1 MDRPAVS
8 TEFKKLTALALPLVV
23 TQLAQMGLGVLDTIM
38 AGRVSAAEL
47 AGVALGGV
55 IFWPVLMLIAGVV
68 MAVTPTVSQLHGG
81 GRVREAGAPV
91 RQALWIAFFSGIVM
105 IFLLRNI
112 EPLYHFVGVDPVAI
126 PITMAYMKAL
136 SWGVLPVLGYF
147 VLRYL
152 CEGTSWT
159 TPAMLIAGSAF
170 LLKIPLNYWFIHG
183 GMGLPAMGGE
193 GCGWATSVVMA
204 FEFIAIICVVQFSR
218 VRVTNVFG
226 EFSWPDAVEI
236 KRLIRLG
243 LPIGLSTFA
252 EFSIFS
258 AITLLIGRLGVETV
272 AANQIVNNVSGLV
285 FMIPLGL
292 GMATSIR
299 VGYNVGAGD
308 YVAAR
313 RSGLVAVGAGFV
325 FALFAVSS
333 LLLGGEFIV
342 SLYSSEASVVE
353 LATGLLVIVAFFQLT
368 DDLQVIGMGALRG
381 YKDTR
386 APFLIALICY
396 WVVGFPV
403 AWVLGFGYFEALD
416 LGVYGYWIGMATGL
430 TCAAILLLY
439 RFNRVSRREIA
450 AHNLQSS
457 EQVS

>member
-1 MDRPAVS
+1 MDRPVVT
-8 TEFKKLTALALPLVV
+8 TELKKLTGLALPLVV

-38 AGRVSAAEL
+38 AGRVSAVEL

-55 IFWPVLMLIAGVV
+55 IFWPVLMLIAGIV
-68 MAVTPTVSQLHGG
+68 MAITPTVSQLHGG
-81 GRVREAGAPV
+81 GRVREAGAVV
-91 RQALWIAFFSGIVM
+91 RQALWIALFCGLTM
-105 IFLLRNI
+105 IILLYNL
-112 EPLYHFVGVDPVAI
+112 EPMYHFVGVDPLAI
-126 PITMAYMKAL
+126 PVTMAYVKAV

-170 LLKIPLNYWFIHG
+170 LLKIPLNYWFIYG

-204 FEFIAIICVVQFSR
+204 YEFIAIICVVQFSR
-218 VRVTNVFG
+218 VKITKVFA
-226 EFSWPDAVEI
+226 EFSWPDAIEI
-236 KRLIRLG
+236 KRLVWLG

-258 AITLLIGRLGVETV
+258 AVTLLIGRLGVETV

-313 RSGLVAVGAGFV
+313 RSGLVAVGTGFV

-342 SLYSSEASVVE
+342 SLYSTEASVVE
-353 LATGLLVIVAFFQLT
+353 LATGLILIVALFQLS

-396 WVVGFPV
+396 WVVGFPF
-403 AWVLGFGYFEALD
+403 AWILGFGYFEALD

-439 RFNRVSRREIA
+439 RFNRVSRREIV
-450 AHNLQSS
+450 AHKSLPS
-457 EQVS
+457 EQAR

>member
-1 MDRPAVS
+1 MDRPVVT
-8 TEFKKLTALALPLVV
+8 TELKKLTGLALPLVV

-38 AGRVSAAEL
+38 AGRVSAVEL

-55 IFWPVLMLIAGVV
+55 IFWPVLMLIAGIV
-68 MAVTPTVSQLHGG
+68 MAITPTVSQLHGG
-81 GRVREAGAPV
+81 GRVREAGAVV
-91 RQALWIAFFSGIVM
+91 RQALWIALFCGLTM
-105 IFLLRNI
+105 IILLYNL
-112 EPLYHFVGVDPVAI
+112 EPMYHFVGVDPLAI
-126 PITMAYMKAL
+126 PVTMAYVKAV

-170 LLKIPLNYWFIHG
+170 LLKIPLNYWFIYG

-204 FEFIAIICVVQFSR
+204 YEFIAIICVVQFSR
-218 VRVTNVFG
+218 VKITKVFA
-226 EFSWPDAVEI
+226 EFSWPDAIEI
-236 KRLIRLG
+236 KRLVWLG

-258 AITLLIGRLGVETV
+258 AVTLLIGRLGVETV

-313 RSGLVAVGAGFV
+313 RSGLVAVGTGFV

-342 SLYSSEASVVE
+342 SLYSTEASVVE
-353 LATGLLVIVAFFQLT
+353 LATGLIVIVALFQLS

-396 WVVGFPV
+396 WVVGFPF
-403 AWVLGFGYFEALD
+403 AWMLGFGYFEALD

-430 TCAAILLLY
+430 TCAAILLLH
-439 RFNRVSRREIA
+439 RFNRVSRREIV
-450 AHNLQSS
+450 AHKSLPSQ
-457 EQVS
+457 QAR

>member
-1 MDRPAVS
+1 MDRAVVA
-8 TEFKKLTALALPLVV
+8 TELKKLTGLALPLVI

-38 AGRVSAAEL
+38 AGRVSSVEL

-55 IFWPVLMLIAGVV
+55 VFWPVLMLIAGVV

-81 GRVREAGAPV
+81 GRVRQAGAVV
-91 RQALWIAFFSGIVM
+91 RQALWIAFFCGVAMM
-105 IFLLRNI
+105 ILLHNL
-112 EPLYHFVGVDPVAI
+112 EPMYHFVGVDPLAI
-126 PITMAYMKAL
+126 PITMAYVKAV

-159 TPAMLIAGSAF
+159 TPAMLIAGSAL

-193 GCGWATSVVMA
+193 GCGWATAVVMA
-204 FEFIAIICVVQFSR
+204 FEFVAIICVVQFSR
-218 VRVTNVFG
+218 VKVTNVFA
-226 EFSWPDAVEI
+226 EFSAPDAVEM
-236 KRLIRLG
+236 KRLVRLG

-258 AITLLIGRLGVETV
+258 AVTLLIGRLGVETV
-272 AANQIVNNVSGLV
+272 AANQIVNNVSGLI

-313 RSGLVAVGAGFV
+313 RSGLVAVGAGFI
-325 FALFAVSS
+325 FAVFAVST

-342 SLYSSEASVVE
+342 SLYSTEASVVE

-386 APFLIALICY
+386 APFLIALVCY

-403 AWVLGFGYFEALD
+403 AWILGFGYFEAID
-416 LGVYGYWIGMATGL
+416 LGVYGYWIGMAAGL

-439 RFNRVSRREIA
+439 RFNKVSRREVA
-450 AHNLQSS
+450 AHKPQPLPKAG
-457 EQVS
+457 

>member
-1 MDRPAVS
+1 MDRAVVT
-8 TEFKKLTALALPLVV
+8 TELKKLTGLALPLVV

-38 AGRVSAAEL
+38 AGRVSSVEL

-55 IFWPVLMLIAGVV
+55 VFWPILMLIAGVI
-68 MAVTPTVSQLHGG
+68 MAITPTVSQLHGG
-81 GRVREAGAPV
+81 GRVREAGAVV
-91 RQALWIAFFSGIVM
+91 RQALWIALFCGVAM
-105 IFLLRNI
+105 IILLHNL
-112 EPLYHFVGVDPVAI
+112 EPMYHYVGVDPIAI
-126 PITMAYMKAL
+126 PITMAYVKAV

-147 VLRYL
+147 ALRYL

-159 TPAMLIAGSAF
+159 TPAMVIAGSAL
-170 LLKIPLNYWFIHG
+170 LLKIPLNYWFIYG
-183 GMGLPAMGGE
+183 GLGLPAMGGE
-193 GCGWATSVVMA
+193 GCGWATSVVMG
-204 FEFIAIICVVQFSR
+204 FELIAIICVVQFSR
-218 VRVTNVFG
+218 VKVTGVFAQ
-226 EFSWPDAVEI
+226 FSKPDATEI
-236 KRLIRLG
+236 KRLVRLG
-243 LPIGLSTFA
+243 LPIGLATFA

-258 AITLLIGRLGVETV
+258 AVTLLIGRLGVETV

-313 RSGLVAVGAGFV
+313 RSGLVAVGTGFV

-342 SLYSSEASVVE
+342 SLYSTEASVVE
-353 LATGLLVIVAFFQLT
+353 LATGLIVIVAFFQLS

-386 APFLIALICY
+386 APFFIALLCY

-403 AWVLGFGYFEALD
+403 AWILGFGYFEALD

-439 RFNRVSRREIA
+439 RFNRVSRREIV
-450 AHNLQSS
+450 AHKPLPLQ
-457 EQVS
+457 QVR

>member
-1 MDRPAVS
+1 MDRPVVT
-8 TEFKKLTALALPLVV
+8 TELKKLTGLALPLVV

-38 AGRVSAAEL
+38 AGRVSAVEL

-55 IFWPVLMLIAGVV
+55 IFWPVLMLIAGIV
-68 MAVTPTVSQLHGG
+68 MAVIPTVSQLHGG
-81 GRVREAGAPV
+81 GRVREAGAVV
-91 RQALWIAFFSGIVM
+91 RQALWIALFCGLTM
-105 IFLLRNI
+105 IILLYNL
-112 EPLYHFVGVDPVAI
+112 EPMYHFVGVDPLAI
-126 PITMAYMKAL
+126 PVTMAYVKAM

-170 LLKIPLNYWFIHG
+170 LLKIPLNYWFIYG

-204 FEFIAIICVVQFSR
+204 YEFIAIICVVQFSR
-218 VRVTNVFG
+218 VKVTNVFA
-226 EFSWPDAVEI
+226 EFSWPDAIEI
-236 KRLIRLG
+236 KRLVWLG

-258 AITLLIGRLGVETV
+258 AVTLLIGRLGVETV

-313 RSGLVAVGAGFV
+313 LSGLVAVGTGFV

-342 SLYSSEASVVE
+342 SLYSTEASVVE
-353 LATGLLVIVAFFQLT
+353 LATGLIVIVALFQLS

-403 AWVLGFGYFEALD
+403 AWMLGFGYFEALD

-430 TCAAILLLY
+430 TCAAILLLH
-439 RFNRVSRREIA
+439 RFNRVSRREIV
-450 AHNLQSS
+450 AHKSLPSQ
-457 EQVS
+457 QAR

>member
-1 MDRPAVS
+1 MDRAVVA
-8 TEFKKLTALALPLVV
+8 TELKKLTGLALPLVI

-38 AGRVSAAEL
+38 AGRVSSVEL

-55 IFWPVLMLIAGVV
+55 VFWPVLMLIAGVV

-81 GRVREAGAPV
+81 GRVRQAGAVV
-91 RQALWIAFFSGIVM
+91 RQALWIAFFCGVAMM
-105 IFLLRNI
+105 ILLHNL
-112 EPLYHFVGVDPVAI
+112 EPMYHFVGVDPLAI
-126 PITMAYMKAL
+126 PITMAYVKAV

-159 TPAMLIAGSAF
+159 TPAMLIAGSAL

-193 GCGWATSVVMA
+193 GCGWATAIVMA
-204 FEFIAIICVVQFSR
+204 FEFVAIICVVQFSR
-218 VRVTNVFG
+218 VKVTNVFA
-226 EFSWPDAVEI
+226 EFSAPDAVEM

-258 AITLLIGRLGVETV
+258 AVTLLIGRLGVETV

-313 RSGLVAVGAGFV
+313 RSGLVAVGAGFI
-325 FALFAVSS
+325 FAVFAVST

-342 SLYSSEASVVE
+342 SLYSTEASVVE

-386 APFLIALICY
+386 APFLIALVCY

-403 AWVLGFGYFEALD
+403 AWILGFGYFEAID
-416 LGVYGYWIGMATGL
+416 LGVYGYWIGMAAGL

-439 RFNRVSRREIA
+439 RFNKVSRREIA
-450 AHNLQSS
+450 AHKPQPLPQAG
-457 EQVS
+457 

>member
-1 MDRPAVS
+1 MDRPVVT
-8 TEFKKLTALALPLVV
+8 TELKKLTGLALPLVV

-38 AGRVSAAEL
+38 AGRVSAVEL

-55 IFWPVLMLIAGVV
+55 IFWPVLMLIAGIV
-68 MAVTPTVSQLHGG
+68 MAVIPTVSQLHGG
-81 GRVREAGAPV
+81 GRVREAGAVV
-91 RQALWIAFFSGIVM
+91 RQALWIALFCGLTM
-105 IFLLRNI
+105 IILLYNL
-112 EPLYHFVGVDPVAI
+112 EPMYHFVGVDPLAI
-126 PITMAYMKAL
+126 PVTMAYVKAM

-170 LLKIPLNYWFIHG
+170 LLKIPLNYWFIYG

-204 FEFIAIICVVQFSR
+204 YEFIAIICVVQFSR
-218 VRVTNVFG
+218 VKITKVFA
-226 EFSWPDAVEI
+226 EFSWPDAIEI
-236 KRLIRLG
+236 KRLVWLG

-258 AITLLIGRLGVETV
+258 AVTLLIGRLGVETV

-313 RSGLVAVGAGFV
+313 LSGLVAVGTGFV

-342 SLYSSEASVVE
+342 SLYSTEASVVE
-353 LATGLLVIVAFFQLT
+353 LATGLIVIVALFQLS

-403 AWVLGFGYFEALD
+403 AWMLGFGYFEALD

-439 RFNRVSRREIA
+439 RFNRVSRREIV
-450 AHNLQSS
+450 AHKSLPSQ
-457 EQVS
+457 QAR

>member
-1 MDRPAVS
+1 MDRAVVA
-8 TEFKKLTALALPLVV
+8 TELKKLTGLALPLVI

-38 AGRVSAAEL
+38 AGRVSSVEL

-55 IFWPVLMLIAGVV
+55 VFWPVLMLIAGVV

-81 GRVREAGAPV
+81 GRVRQAGAVV
-91 RQALWIAFFSGIVM
+91 RQALWIAFFCGVAMM
-105 IFLLRNI
+105 ILLHNL
-112 EPLYHFVGVDPVAI
+112 EPMYHFVGVDPLAI
-126 PITMAYMKAL
+126 PITMAYVKAV

-159 TPAMLIAGSAF
+159 TPAMLIAGSAL

-193 GCGWATSVVMA
+193 GCGWATAVVMA
-204 FEFIAIICVVQFSR
+204 FEFVAIICVVQFSR
-218 VRVTNVFG
+218 VKVTNVFA
-226 EFSWPDAVEI
+226 EFSAPDAVEM

-258 AITLLIGRLGVETV
+258 AVTLLIGRLGVETV
-272 AANQIVNNVSGLV
+272 AANQIVNNVSGLI

-313 RSGLVAVGAGFV
+313 RSGLVAVGAGFI
-325 FALFAVSS
+325 FAVFAVST

-342 SLYSSEASVVE
+342 SLYSTEASVVE

-386 APFLIALICY
+386 APFLIALVCY

-403 AWVLGFGYFEALD
+403 AWILGFGYFEAID
-416 LGVYGYWIGMATGL
+416 LGVYGYWIGMAAGL

-439 RFNRVSRREIA
+439 RFNKVSRREIA
-450 AHNLQSS
+450 AHKPQPLPQAG
-457 EQVS
+457 

>member
-1 MDRPAVS
+1 MDRPVVT
-8 TEFKKLTALALPLVV
+8 TELKKLTGLALPLVV

-38 AGRVSAAEL
+38 AGRVSAVEL

-55 IFWPVLMLIAGVV
+55 IFWPVLMLIAGIV

-81 GRVREAGAPV
+81 GRVREAGAVV
-91 RQALWIAFFSGIVM
+91 RQALWIALFCGLTM
-105 IFLLRNI
+105 IILLYNL
-112 EPLYHFVGVDPVAI
+112 EPMYHFVGVDPLAI
-126 PITMAYMKAL
+126 PVTMAYVKAV

-170 LLKIPLNYWFIHG
+170 LLKIPLNYWFIYG

-204 FEFIAIICVVQFSR
+204 YEFIAIICVVQFSR
-218 VRVTNVFG
+218 VKITKVFA
-226 EFSWPDAVEI
+226 EFSWPDAIEI
-236 KRLIRLG
+236 KRLVWLG

-258 AITLLIGRLGVETV
+258 AVTLLIGRLGVETV

-313 RSGLVAVGAGFV
+313 RSGLVAVGTGFV

-342 SLYSSEASVVE
+342 SLYSTEASVVE
-353 LATGLLVIVAFFQLT
+353 LATGLIVIVALFQLS

-396 WVVGFPV
+396 WVVGFPF
-403 AWVLGFGYFEALD
+403 AWMLGFGYFEALD

-439 RFNRVSRREIA
+439 RFNRVSRREIV
-450 AHNLQSS
+450 AHKSLPSQ
-457 EQVS
+457 QAR

>member
-218 VRVTNVFG
+218 VRVSNVFG

>member
-1 MDRPAVS
+1 MDRPVVT
-8 TEFKKLTALALPLVV
+8 TELKKLTGLALPLVV

-38 AGRVSAAEL
+38 AGRVSAVEL

-55 IFWPVLMLIAGVV
+55 IFWPVLMLIAGIV
-68 MAVTPTVSQLHGG
+68 MAITPTVSQLHGG
-81 GRVREAGAPV
+81 GRVREAGAVV
-91 RQALWIAFFSGIVM
+91 RQALWIALFCGLTM
-105 IFLLRNI
+105 IILLYNL
-112 EPLYHFVGVDPVAI
+112 EPMYHFVGVDPLAI
-126 PITMAYMKAL
+126 PVTMAYVKAV

-170 LLKIPLNYWFIHG
+170 LLKIPLNYWFIYG

-204 FEFIAIICVVQFSR
+204 YEFIAIICVVQFSR
-218 VRVTNVFG
+218 VKVTNVFA
-226 EFSWPDAVEI
+226 EFSWPDAIEI
-236 KRLIRLG
+236 KRLVWLG

-258 AITLLIGRLGVETV
+258 AVTLLIGRLGVETV

-313 RSGLVAVGAGFV
+313 RSGLVAVGAGFI
-325 FALFAVSS
+325 FALFAVSG

-342 SLYSSEASVVE
+342 SLYSTEASVVE

-386 APFLIALICY
+386 VPFLIALVCY

-403 AWVLGFGYFEALD
+403 AWILGFGYFEALD

-450 AHNLQSS
+450 AHKLPPAQQAS
-457 EQVS
+457 

>member
-1 MDRPAVS
+1 MDRPVVT
-8 TEFKKLTALALPLVV
+8 TELKKLTGLALPLVV

-38 AGRVSAAEL
+38 AGRVSAVEL

-55 IFWPVLMLIAGVV
+55 IFWPVLMLIAGIV
-68 MAVTPTVSQLHGG
+68 MAVIPTVSQLHGG
-81 GRVREAGAPV
+81 GRVREAGAVV
-91 RQALWIAFFSGIVM
+91 RQALWIALFCGLTM
-105 IFLLRNI
+105 IILLYNL
-112 EPLYHFVGVDPVAI
+112 EPMYHFVGVDPLAI
-126 PITMAYMKAL
+126 PVTMAYVKAM

-170 LLKIPLNYWFIHG
+170 LLKIPLNYWFIYG

-204 FEFIAIICVVQFSR
+204 YEFIAIICVVQFSR
-218 VRVTNVFG
+218 VKVTNVFA
-226 EFSWPDAVEI
+226 EFSWPDAIEI
-236 KRLIRLG
+236 KRLVWLG

-258 AITLLIGRLGVETV
+258 AVTLLIGRLGVETV

-313 RSGLVAVGAGFV
+313 LSGLVAVGTGFV

-342 SLYSSEASVVE
+342 SLYSTEASVVE
-353 LATGLLVIVAFFQLT
+353 LATGLIVIVALFQLS

-403 AWVLGFGYFEALD
+403 AWMLGFGYFEALD

-439 RFNRVSRREIA
+439 RFNRVSRREIV
-450 AHNLQSS
+450 AHKSLPSQ
-457 EQVS
+457 QAR

>member
-1 MDRPAVS
+1 MDRPVVT
-8 TEFKKLTALALPLVV
+8 TELKKLTGLALPLVV

-38 AGRVSAAEL
+38 AGRVSAVEL

-55 IFWPVLMLIAGVV
+55 IFWPVLMLIAGIV
-68 MAVTPTVSQLHGG
+68 MAITPTVSQLHGG
-81 GRVREAGAPV
+81 GRVREAGAVV
-91 RQALWIAFFSGIVM
+91 RQALWIALFCGLTM
-105 IFLLRNI
+105 IILLYNL
-112 EPLYHFVGVDPVAI
+112 EPMYHFVGVDPLAI
-126 PITMAYMKAL
+126 PVTMAYVKAV

-170 LLKIPLNYWFIHG
+170 LLKIPLNYWFIYG
-183 GMGLPAMGGE
+183 AMGLPAMGGE

-204 FEFIAIICVVQFSR
+204 YEFIAIICVVQFSR
-218 VRVTNVFG
+218 VKITKVFA
-226 EFSWPDAVEI
+226 EFSWPDAIEI
-236 KRLIRLG
+236 KRLVWLG

-258 AITLLIGRLGVETV
+258 AVTLLIGRLGVETV

-313 RSGLVAVGAGFV
+313 RSGLVAVGTGFV
-325 FALFAVSS
+325 FALFVVSS

-342 SLYSSEASVVE
+342 SLYSTEASVVE
-353 LATGLLVIVAFFQLT
+353 LATGLIVIVALFQLS

-403 AWVLGFGYFEALD
+403 AWILGFGYFEALD

-430 TCAAILLLY
+430 TCAAILLLH
-439 RFNRVSRREIA
+439 RFNRVSRREIV
-450 AHNLQSS
+450 AHKSLPSQ
-457 EQVS
+457 QAR

>member
-1 MDRPAVS
+1 MDRAVVA
-8 TEFKKLTALALPLVV
+8 TELKKLTGLALPLVI

-38 AGRVSAAEL
+38 AGRVSSVEL

-55 IFWPVLMLIAGVV
+55 VFWPVLMLIAGVV

-81 GRVREAGAPV
+81 GRVRQAGAVV
-91 RQALWIAFFSGIVM
+91 RQALWIAFFCGVAMM
-105 IFLLRNI
+105 ILLHNL
-112 EPLYHFVGVDPVAI
+112 EPMYHFVGVDPLAI
-126 PITMAYMKAL
+126 PITMAYVKAV

-159 TPAMLIAGSAF
+159 TPAMLIAGSAL

-193 GCGWATSVVMA
+193 GCGWATAVVMA
-204 FEFIAIICVVQFSR
+204 FEFVAIICVVQFSR
-218 VRVTNVFG
+218 VKVTNVFA
-226 EFSWPDAVEI
+226 EFSAPDAVEM
-236 KRLIRLG
+236 KRLVRLG

-258 AITLLIGRLGVETV
+258 AVTLLIGRLGVETV

-313 RSGLVAVGAGFV
+313 RSGLVAVGAGFI
-325 FALFAVSS
+325 FAVFAVST

-342 SLYSSEASVVE
+342 SLYSTEASVVE

-386 APFLIALICY
+386 APFLIALVCY

-403 AWVLGFGYFEALD
+403 AWILGFGYFEAID
-416 LGVYGYWIGMATGL
+416 LGVYGYWIGMAAGL

-439 RFNRVSRREIA
+439 RFNKVSRREIA
-450 AHNLQSS
+450 AHKPQPLPQAG
-457 EQVS
+457 

>member
-1 MDRPAVS
+1 MDRPVVT
-8 TEFKKLTALALPLVV
+8 TELKKLTGLALPLVV

-38 AGRVSAAEL
+38 AGRVSAVEL

-55 IFWPVLMLIAGVV
+55 IFWPVLMLIAGIV
-68 MAVTPTVSQLHGG
+68 MAITPTVSQLHGG
-81 GRVREAGAPV
+81 GRVREAGAVV
-91 RQALWIAFFSGIVM
+91 RQALWIALFCGLTM
-105 IFLLRNI
+105 IILLYNL
-112 EPLYHFVGVDPVAI
+112 EPMYHFVGVDPLAI
-126 PITMAYMKAL
+126 PVTMAYVKAV

-170 LLKIPLNYWFIHG
+170 LLKIPLNYWFIYG

-204 FEFIAIICVVQFSR
+204 YEFIAIICVVQFSR
-218 VRVTNVFG
+218 VKITKVFA
-226 EFSWPDAVEI
+226 EFSWPDAIEI
-236 KRLIRLG
+236 KRLVWLG

-258 AITLLIGRLGVETV
+258 AVTLLIGRLGVETV

-313 RSGLVAVGAGFV
+313 RSGLVAVGTGFV

-342 SLYSSEASVVE
+342 SLYSTEASVVE
-353 LATGLLVIVAFFQLT
+353 LATGLILIVALFQLS

-403 AWVLGFGYFEALD
+403 AWILGFGYFEALD

-439 RFNRVSRREIA
+439 RFNRVSRREIV
-450 AHNLQSS
+450 AHKSLPS
-457 EQVS
+457 EQAR

>member
-1 MDRPAVS
+1 MDRAVVT
-8 TEFKKLTALALPLVV
+8 TELKKLTGLAVPLVV

-38 AGRVSAAEL
+38 AGRVSSVEL

-55 IFWPVLMLIAGVV
+55 MFWPILMLIAGVV

-81 GRVREAGAPV
+81 GRVREAGAVV
-91 RQALWIAFFSGIVM
+91 RQALWIAFFCGVAM
-105 IFLLRNI
+105 MTLLHNL
-112 EPLYHFVGVDPVAI
+112 EPMYHFVGVDPLAI
-126 PITMAYMKAL
+126 PITMAYVKAV

-183 GMGLPAMGGE
+183 GLGLPAMGGE

-204 FEFIAIICVVQFSR
+204 FEFVAIICVVQFSR
-218 VRVTNVFG
+218 VKVTNVFA

-236 KRLIRLG
+236 KRLVRLG

-258 AITLLIGRLGVETV
+258 AVTLLIGRLGVETV

-313 RSGLVAVGAGFV
+313 RSGLVAVGAGFI
-325 FALFAVSS
+325 FAVFAVST

-342 SLYSSEASVVE
+342 SLYSTEASVVE
-353 LATGLLVIVAFFQLT
+353 LATGLIVIVAFFQLS

-386 APFLIALICY
+386 APFLVALICY

-403 AWVLGFGYFEALD
+403 AWILGFGYFETLD

-439 RFNRVSRREIA
+439 RFNKVSRREIA
-450 AHNLQSS
+450 AHTPQPIP
-457 EQVS
+457 QAG

>member
-1 MDRPAVS
+1 MDRPVVT
-8 TEFKKLTALALPLVV
+8 TELKKLTGLALPLVV

-38 AGRVSAAEL
+38 AGRVSAVEL

-55 IFWPVLMLIAGVV
+55 IFWPVLMLIAGIV
-68 MAVTPTVSQLHGG
+68 MAVIPTVSQLHGG
-81 GRVREAGAPV
+81 GRVREAGAVV
-91 RQALWIAFFSGIVM
+91 RQALWIALFCGLTM
-105 IFLLRNI
+105 IILLYNL
-112 EPLYHFVGVDPVAI
+112 EPMYHFVGVDPLAI
-126 PITMAYMKAL
+126 PVTMAYVKAM

-170 LLKIPLNYWFIHG
+170 LLKIPLNYWFIYG

-204 FEFIAIICVVQFSR
+204 YEFIAIICVVQFSR
-218 VRVTNVFG
+218 VKVTNVFA
-226 EFSWPDAVEI
+226 EFSWPDAIEI
-236 KRLIRLG
+236 KRLVWLG

-258 AITLLIGRLGVETV
+258 AVTLLIGRLGVETV

-313 RSGLVAVGAGFV
+313 LSGLVAVGTGFV

-342 SLYSSEASVVE
+342 SLYSTEASVVE
-353 LATGLLVIVAFFQLT
+353 LATGLIVIVALFQLS

-396 WVVGFPV
+396 WVVGFPF
-403 AWVLGFGYFEALD
+403 AWILGFGYFEALD

-439 RFNRVSRREIA
+439 RFNRVSRREIV
-450 AHNLQSS
+450 AHKSLPSQ
-457 EQVS
+457 QAR

>member
-1 MDRPAVS
+1 MDRAVVA
-8 TEFKKLTALALPLVV
+8 TELKKLTGLALPLVI

-38 AGRVSAAEL
+38 AGRVSSVEL

-55 IFWPVLMLIAGVV
+55 VFWPVLMLIAGVV

-81 GRVREAGAPV
+81 GRVRQAGAVV
-91 RQALWIAFFSGIVM
+91 RQALWIAFFCGVAMM
-105 IFLLRNI
+105 ILLHNL
-112 EPLYHFVGVDPVAI
+112 EPMYHFVGVDPLAI
-126 PITMAYMKAL
+126 PITMAYVKAV

-159 TPAMLIAGSAF
+159 TPAMLIAGSAL

-193 GCGWATSVVMA
+193 GCGWATAVVMA
-204 FEFIAIICVVQFSR
+204 FEFVAIICVVQFSR
-218 VRVTNVFG
+218 VKVTNVFA
-226 EFSWPDAVEI
+226 EFSAPDAVEM
-236 KRLIRLG
+236 KRLVRLG

-258 AITLLIGRLGVETV
+258 AVTLLIGRLGVETV
-272 AANQIVNNVSGLV
+272 AANQIVNNVSGLI

-313 RSGLVAVGAGFV
+313 RSGLVAVGAGFI
-325 FALFAVSS
+325 FAVFAVST

-342 SLYSSEASVVE
+342 SLYSTEASVVE

-386 APFLIALICY
+386 APFLIALVCY

-403 AWVLGFGYFEALD
+403 AWILGFGYFEAID
-416 LGVYGYWIGMATGL
+416 LGVYGYWIGMAAGL

-439 RFNRVSRREIA
+439 RFNKVSRREIA
-450 AHNLQSS
+450 AHKPQPLPQAG
-457 EQVS
+457 

>member
-1 MDRPAVS
+1 MI
-8 TEFKKLTALALPLVV
+8 L
-23 TQLAQMGLGVLDTIM
+23 
-38 AGRVSAAEL
+38 
-47 AGVALGGV
+47 
-55 IFWPVLMLIAGVV
+55 
-68 MAVTPTVSQLHGG
+68 LHN
-81 GRVREAGAPV
+81 
-91 RQALWIAFFSGIVM
+91 L
-105 IFLLRNI
+105 
-112 EPLYHFVGVDPVAI
+112 EPMYHFVGVDPLAI
-126 PITMAYMKAL
+126 PITMAYVKAV

-218 VRVTNVFG
+218 VKVTNVFA
-226 EFSWPDAVEI
+226 EFSWPDTIEI
-236 KRLIRLG
+236 KRLVRLG

-258 AITLLIGRLGVETV
+258 AVTLLIGRLGVETV

-342 SLYSSEASVVE
+342 SLYSTEVSVVE
-353 LATGLLVIVAFFQLT
+353 LATGLIVIVAFFQLS

-403 AWVLGFGYFEALD
+403 AWILGFGYFEALD
-416 LGVYGYWIGMATGL
+416 FGVYGYWIGMATGL

-450 AHNLQSS
+450 VHQALPSQ
-457 EQVS
+457 QAR

>member
-1 MDRPAVS
+1 MDRAVVT
-8 TEFKKLTALALPLVV
+8 TELKKLTGLALPLVI

-38 AGRVSAAEL
+38 AGRVSSVEL

-55 IFWPVLMLIAGVV
+55 VFWPVLMLIAGVV

-81 GRVREAGAPV
+81 GRVRQAGAVV
-91 RQALWIAFFSGIVM
+91 RQALWIAFFCGVAMM
-105 IFLLRNI
+105 ILLHNL
-112 EPLYHFVGVDPVAI
+112 EPMYHFVGVDPLAI
-126 PITMAYMKAL
+126 PITMAYVKAV

-159 TPAMLIAGSAF
+159 TPAMLIAGSAL

-193 GCGWATSVVMA
+193 GCGWATAVVMA
-204 FEFIAIICVVQFSR
+204 FEFVAIICVVQFSR
-218 VRVTNVFG
+218 VKVTNVFA
-226 EFSWPDAVEI
+226 EFSAPDAVEM

-258 AITLLIGRLGVETV
+258 AVTLLIGRLGVETV
-272 AANQIVNNVSGLV
+272 AANQIVNNVSGLI

-313 RSGLVAVGAGFV
+313 RSGLVAVGAGFI
-325 FALFAVSS
+325 FAVFAVST

-342 SLYSSEASVVE
+342 SLYSTEASVVE

-386 APFLIALICY
+386 APFLIALVCY

-403 AWVLGFGYFEALD
+403 AWILGFGYFEAID
-416 LGVYGYWIGMATGL
+416 LGVYGYWIGMAAGL

-439 RFNRVSRREIA
+439 RFNKVSRREIA
-450 AHNLQSS
+450 AHKPQPLPQAG
-457 EQVS
+457 

>member
-1 MDRPAVS
+1 MDRSVVS

-81 GRVREAGAPV
+81 GRVREAGALV
-91 RQALWIAFFSGIVM
+91 RQALWIAFFSGIAM

-126 PITMAYMKAL
+126 PITMAYVKAL

-147 VLRYL
+147 ALRYL

-159 TPAMLIAGSAF
+159 TPAMFIAGSAF

-183 GMGLPAMGGE
+183 GIGLPAMGGE

-204 FEFIAIICVVQFSR
+204 FEFIAITCVVQFSR

-236 KRLIRLG
+236 KRLVRVG

-252 EFSIFS
+252 EFSMFS

-272 AANQIVNNVSGLV
+272 AANQIVNNLSGLV

-299 VGYNVGAGD
+299 VGYNVGARD

-342 SLYSSEASVVE
+342 RLYSTEPAVVE

-403 AWVLGFGYFEALD
+403 AWILGFGYFKALD
-416 LGVYGYWIGMATGL
+416 LGVHGYWIGMATGL

-439 RFNRVSRREIA
+439 RFNRVSRREIS
-450 AHNLQSS
+450 AHKLQSS
-457 EQVS
+457 EQAS

>member
-126 PITMAYMKAL
+126 PITMAYVKAL

>member
-126 PITMAYMKAL
+126 PITMAYIKAL

>member
-1 MDRPAVS
+1 MDRAVVA
-8 TEFKKLTALALPLVV
+8 TELKKLTGLALPLVI

-38 AGRVSAAEL
+38 AGRVSSVEL

-55 IFWPVLMLIAGVV
+55 VFWPVLMLIAGVV

-81 GRVREAGAPV
+81 GRVRQAGAVV
-91 RQALWIAFFSGIVM
+91 RQALWIAFFCGVAMM
-105 IFLLRNI
+105 ILLHNL
-112 EPLYHFVGVDPVAI
+112 EPMYHFVGVDPLAI
-126 PITMAYMKAL
+126 PITMAYVKAV

-159 TPAMLIAGSAF
+159 TPAMLIAGSAL

-193 GCGWATSVVMA
+193 GCGWATAIVMA
-204 FEFIAIICVVQFSR
+204 FEFVAIICVVQFSR
-218 VRVTNVFG
+218 VKVTNVFA
-226 EFSWPDAVEI
+226 EFSAPDAVEM
-236 KRLIRLG
+236 KRLVRLG

-258 AITLLIGRLGVETV
+258 AVTLLIGRLGVETV

-313 RSGLVAVGAGFV
+313 RSGLVAVGAGFI
-325 FALFAVSS
+325 FAVFAVST

-342 SLYSSEASVVE
+342 SLYSTEASVVE

-386 APFLIALICY
+386 APFLIALVCY

-403 AWVLGFGYFEALD
+403 AWILGFGYFEAID
-416 LGVYGYWIGMATGL
+416 LGVYGYWIGMAAGL

-439 RFNRVSRREIA
+439 RFNKVSRREIA
-450 AHNLQSS
+450 AHKPQPLPQAG
-457 EQVS
+457 

>member
-1 MDRPAVS
+1 MDRPVVT
-8 TEFKKLTALALPLVV
+8 TELKKLTGLALPLVV

-38 AGRVSAAEL
+38 AGRVSAVEL

-55 IFWPVLMLIAGVV
+55 IFWPVLMLIAGIV
-68 MAVTPTVSQLHGG
+68 MAVIPTVSQLHGG
-81 GRVREAGAPV
+81 GRVREAGAVV
-91 RQALWIAFFSGIVM
+91 RQALWIALFCGLTM
-105 IFLLRNI
+105 IILLYNL
-112 EPLYHFVGVDPVAI
+112 EPMYHFVGVDPLAI
-126 PITMAYMKAL
+126 PVTMAYVKAM

-170 LLKIPLNYWFIHG
+170 LLKIPLNYWFIYG

-204 FEFIAIICVVQFSR
+204 YEFIAIICVVQFSR
-218 VRVTNVFG
+218 VKITNVFA
-226 EFSWPDAVEI
+226 EFSWPDAIEI
-236 KRLIRLG
+236 KRLVWLG

-258 AITLLIGRLGVETV
+258 AVTLLIGRLGVETV

-313 RSGLVAVGAGFV
+313 LSGLVAVGTGFV

-342 SLYSSEASVVE
+342 SLYSTEASVVE
-353 LATGLLVIVAFFQLT
+353 LATGLIVIVALFQLS

-403 AWVLGFGYFEALD
+403 AWMLGFGYFEALD
-416 LGVYGYWIGMATGL
+416 LGVYGYWVGMATGL

-439 RFNRVSRREIA
+439 RFNRVSRREIV
-450 AHNLQSS
+450 AHKSLPSQ
-457 EQVS
+457 QAR

>member
-1 MDRPAVS
+1 MDRAVVA
-8 TEFKKLTALALPLVV
+8 TELKKLTGLALPLVI

-38 AGRVSAAEL
+38 AGRVSSVEL

-55 IFWPVLMLIAGVV
+55 VFWPVLMLIAGVV

-81 GRVREAGAPV
+81 GRVRQAGAVV
-91 RQALWIAFFSGIVM
+91 RQALWIAFFCGVAMM
-105 IFLLRNI
+105 ILLHNL
-112 EPLYHFVGVDPVAI
+112 EPMYHFVGVDPLAI
-126 PITMAYMKAL
+126 PITMAYVKAV

-159 TPAMLIAGSAF
+159 TPAMLIAGSAL

-193 GCGWATSVVMA
+193 GCGWATAVVMA
-204 FEFIAIICVVQFSR
+204 FEFVAIICVVQFSR
-218 VRVTNVFG
+218 VKVTNVFA
-226 EFSWPDAVEI
+226 EFSAPDAVEM

-258 AITLLIGRLGVETV
+258 AVTLLIGRLGVETV

-313 RSGLVAVGAGFV
+313 RSGLVAVGAGFI
-325 FALFAVSS
+325 FAVFAVST

-342 SLYSSEASVVE
+342 SLYSTEASVVE

-386 APFLIALICY
+386 APFLIALVCY

-403 AWVLGFGYFEALD
+403 AWILGFGYFEAID
-416 LGVYGYWIGMATGL
+416 LGVYGYWIGMAAGL

-439 RFNRVSRREIA
+439 RFNKVSRREIA
-450 AHNLQSS
+450 AHKPQPLPQAG
-457 EQVS
+457 

>member
-81 GRVREAGAPV
+81 SRVREAGAPV

-218 VRVTNVFG
+218 VRVSNVFG

>member
-1 MDRPAVS
+1 MDRPVVT
-8 TEFKKLTALALPLVV
+8 TELKKLTGLALPLVV

-38 AGRVSAAEL
+38 AGRVSAVEL

-55 IFWPVLMLIAGVV
+55 IFWPVLMLIAGIV
-68 MAVTPTVSQLHGG
+68 MAITPTVSQLHGG
-81 GRVREAGAPV
+81 GRVREAGAVV
-91 RQALWIAFFSGIVM
+91 RQALWIALFCGLTM
-105 IFLLRNI
+105 IILLYNL
-112 EPLYHFVGVDPVAI
+112 EPMYHFVGVDPLAI
-126 PITMAYMKAL
+126 PVTMAYVKAM

-170 LLKIPLNYWFIHG
+170 LLKIPLNYWFIYG

-204 FEFIAIICVVQFSR
+204 YEFIAIICVVQFSR
-218 VRVTNVFG
+218 VKVTNVFA
-226 EFSWPDAVEI
+226 EFSWPDAIEI
-236 KRLIRLG
+236 KRLVWLG

-258 AITLLIGRLGVETV
+258 AVTLLIGRLGVETV

-313 RSGLVAVGAGFV
+313 LSGLVAVGTGFV

-342 SLYSSEASVVE
+342 SLYSTEASVVE
-353 LATGLLVIVAFFQLT
+353 LATGLIVIVALFQLS

-403 AWVLGFGYFEALD
+403 AWMLGFGYFEALD

-439 RFNRVSRREIA
+439 RFNRVSRREIV
-450 AHNLQSS
+450 AHKSLPSQ
-457 EQVS
+457 QAR

>member
-1 MDRPAVS
+1 
-8 TEFKKLTALALPLVV
+8 
-23 TQLAQMGLGVLDTIM
+23 
-38 AGRVSAAEL
+38 
-47 AGVALGGV
+47 
-55 IFWPVLMLIAGVV
+55 
-68 MAVTPTVSQLHGG
+68 
-81 GRVREAGAPV
+81 
-91 RQALWIAFFSGIVM
+91 
-105 IFLLRNI
+105 
-112 EPLYHFVGVDPVAI
+112 
-126 PITMAYMKAL
+126 
-136 SWGVLPVLGYF
+136 
-147 VLRYL
+147 
-152 CEGTSWT
+152 
-159 TPAMLIAGSAF
+159 
-170 LLKIPLNYWFIHG
+170 
-183 GMGLPAMGGE
+183 
-193 GCGWATSVVMA
+193 
-204 FEFIAIICVVQFSR
+204 
-218 VRVTNVFG
+218 
-226 EFSWPDAVEI
+226 
-236 KRLIRLG
+236 
-243 LPIGLSTFA
+243 
-252 EFSIFS
+252 
-258 AITLLIGRLGVETV
+258 
-272 AANQIVNNVSGLV
+272 
-285 FMIPLGL
+285 MIPLGL

>member
-1 MDRPAVS
+1 MDRAVVA
-8 TEFKKLTALALPLVV
+8 TELKKLTGLALPLVI

-38 AGRVSAAEL
+38 AGRVSSVEL

-55 IFWPVLMLIAGVV
+55 VFWPVLMLIAGVV

-81 GRVREAGAPV
+81 GRVRQAGAVV
-91 RQALWIAFFSGIVM
+91 RQALWIAFFCGVAMM
-105 IFLLRNI
+105 ILLHNL
-112 EPLYHFVGVDPVAI
+112 EPMYHFVGVDPLAI
-126 PITMAYMKAL
+126 PITMAYVKAV

-159 TPAMLIAGSAF
+159 TPAMLIAGSAL

-193 GCGWATSVVMA
+193 GCGWSTAVVMA
-204 FEFIAIICVVQFSR
+204 FEFVAIICVVQFSR
-218 VRVTNVFG
+218 VKVTNVFA
-226 EFSWPDAVEI
+226 EFSAPDAVEM
-236 KRLIRLG
+236 KRLVRLG

-258 AITLLIGRLGVETV
+258 AVTLLIGRLGVETV
-272 AANQIVNNVSGLV
+272 AANQIVNNVSGLI

-313 RSGLVAVGAGFV
+313 RSGLVAVGAGFI
-325 FALFAVSS
+325 FAVFAVST

-342 SLYSSEASVVE
+342 SLYSTEASVVE

-386 APFLIALICY
+386 APFLIALVCY

-403 AWVLGFGYFEALD
+403 AWILGFGYFEAID
-416 LGVYGYWIGMATGL
+416 LGVYGYWIGMAAGL

-439 RFNRVSRREIA
+439 RFNKVSRREIA
-450 AHNLQSS
+450 AHKPQPLPQAG
-457 EQVS
+457 

>member
-1 MDRPAVS
+1 MDRPVVT
-8 TEFKKLTALALPLVV
+8 TELKKLTGLALPLVV

-38 AGRVSAAEL
+38 AGRVSAVEL

-55 IFWPVLMLIAGVV
+55 IFWPVLMLIAGIV
-68 MAVTPTVSQLHGG
+68 MAVIPTVSQLHGG
-81 GRVREAGAPV
+81 GRVREAGAVV
-91 RQALWIAFFSGIVM
+91 RQALWIALFCGLTM
-105 IFLLRNI
+105 IILLYNL
-112 EPLYHFVGVDPVAI
+112 EPMYHFVGVDPLAI
-126 PITMAYMKAL
+126 PVTMAYVKAM

-170 LLKIPLNYWFIHG
+170 LLKIPLNYWFIYG

-204 FEFIAIICVVQFSR
+204 YEFIAIICVVQFSR
-218 VRVTNVFG
+218 VKVTNVFA
-226 EFSWPDAVEI
+226 EFSWPDAIEI
-236 KRLIRLG
+236 KRLVWLG

-258 AITLLIGRLGVETV
+258 AVTLLIGRLGVETV

-313 RSGLVAVGAGFV
+313 LSGLVAVGTGFV

-342 SLYSSEASVVE
+342 SLYSTEASVVE
-353 LATGLLVIVAFFQLT
+353 LATGLIVIVALFQLS

-403 AWVLGFGYFEALD
+403 AWILGFGYFEALD

-430 TCAAILLLY
+430 TCAAILLLH
-439 RFNRVSRREIA
+439 RFNRVSRREIV
-450 AHNLQSS
+450 AHKSLPSQ
-457 EQVS
+457 QAR

>member
-81 GRVREAGAPV
+81 SRVREAGAPV

-218 VRVTNVFG
+218 VRVSNVFG

-313 RSGLVAVGAGFV
+313 RSGLVALGAGFV
-325 FALFAVSS
+325 FGLFAGSS
-333 LLLGGEFIV
+333 LLLWGEFIV

>member
-1 MDRPAVS
+1 MDRPVVT
-8 TEFKKLTALALPLVV
+8 TELKKLTGLALPLVV

-38 AGRVSAAEL
+38 AGRVSAVEL

-55 IFWPVLMLIAGVV
+55 IFWPVLMLIAGIV
-68 MAVTPTVSQLHGG
+68 MAVIPTVSQLHGG
-81 GRVREAGAPV
+81 GRVREAGAVV
-91 RQALWIAFFSGIVM
+91 RQALWIALFCGLTM
-105 IFLLRNI
+105 IILLYNL
-112 EPLYHFVGVDPVAI
+112 EPMYHFVGVDPLAI
-126 PITMAYMKAL
+126 PVTMAYVKAM

-170 LLKIPLNYWFIHG
+170 LLKIPLNYWFIYG

-204 FEFIAIICVVQFSR
+204 YEFIAIICVVQFSR
-218 VRVTNVFG
+218 VKVTNVFA
-226 EFSWPDAVEI
+226 EFSWPDAIEI
-236 KRLIRLG
+236 KRLVWLG

-258 AITLLIGRLGVETV
+258 AVTLLIGRLGVETV

-313 RSGLVAVGAGFV
+313 LSGLVAVGTGFV

-342 SLYSSEASVVE
+342 SLYSTEASVVE
-353 LATGLLVIVAFFQLT
+353 LATGLIVIVALFQLS

-396 WVVGFPV
+396 WVVGFPF
-403 AWVLGFGYFEALD
+403 AWILGFGYFEALD

-430 TCAAILLLY
+430 TCAAILLLH
-439 RFNRVSRREIA
+439 RFNRVSRREIV
-450 AHNLQSS
+450 AHKSLPSQ
-457 EQVS
+457 QAR

>member
-126 PITMAYMKAL
+126 PITMAYVKAL

-218 VRVTNVFG
+218 VRVSNVFG

>member
-1 MDRPAVS
+1 MDRPVVT
-8 TEFKKLTALALPLVV
+8 TELKKLTGLALPLVV

-38 AGRVSAAEL
+38 AGRVSAVEL

-55 IFWPVLMLIAGVV
+55 IFWPVLMLIAGIV
-68 MAVTPTVSQLHGG
+68 MAVIPTVSQLHGG
-81 GRVREAGAPV
+81 GRVREAGAVV
-91 RQALWIAFFSGIVM
+91 RQALWIALFCGLTM
-105 IFLLRNI
+105 IILLYNL
-112 EPLYHFVGVDPVAI
+112 EPMYHFVGVDPLAI
-126 PITMAYMKAL
+126 PVTMAYVKAV

-170 LLKIPLNYWFIHG
+170 LLKIPLNYWFIYG

-204 FEFIAIICVVQFSR
+204 YEFIAIICVVQFSR
-218 VRVTNVFG
+218 VKVTNVFA
-226 EFSWPDAVEI
+226 EFSWPDAIEI
-236 KRLIRLG
+236 KRLVWLG

-258 AITLLIGRLGVETV
+258 AVTLLIGRLGVETV

-313 RSGLVAVGAGFV
+313 LSGLVAVGTGFV

-342 SLYSSEASVVE
+342 SLYSTEASVVE
-353 LATGLLVIVAFFQLT
+353 LATGLIVIVALFQLS

-403 AWVLGFGYFEALD
+403 AWMLGFGYFEALD

-439 RFNRVSRREIA
+439 RFNRVSRREIV
-450 AHNLQSS
+450 AHKSLPSQ
-457 EQVS
+457 QAR